1 MLGHLTHMASPG
13 SVIGWKLDRSQR
25 EELLG
30 RFPPRYRDAIADHVT
45 LKSNSE
51 SDPVPDDVMAE
62 IVGRA
67 DDRDSLE
74 CMVVTVDG
82 TTDRPDGST
91 FHITWSLDKSKGRE
105 ARESNNLLKERGWSP
120 LAEALPIKLEPARF

>member
-1 MLGHLTHMASPG
+1 MASPG

-25 EELLG
+25 DELLEQ
-30 RFPPRYRDAIADHVT
+30 FPPVYRDTVADHVT
-45 LKSNSE
+45 LKSNSR
-51 SDPVPDDVMAE
+51 SDPVPNNVTAA

-67 DDRDSLE
+67 DDGDSLE

-82 TTDRPDGST
+82 ATDRPDGSI

-105 ARESNNLLKERGWSP
+105 ARESNDLLKGRGWSP
-120 LAEALPIKLEPARF
+120 LAEAMPIKLEPARF

>member
-1 MLGHLTHMASPG
+1 MLGHLTHMATPG

-25 EELLG
+25 EELLE
-30 RFPPRYRDAIADHVT
+30 RFPPLYRDAIADHVT
-45 LKSNSE
+45 LKSNSR
-51 SDPVPDDVMAE
+51 SDPMPEDVTAE

-67 DDRDSLE
+67 DDGDSLE
-74 CMVVTVDG
+74 CMVVTIDG

-105 ARESNNLLKERGWSP
+105 ARESNDLLKDRGWLP
-120 LAEALPIKLEPARF
+120 FEEALPIKLEPARF